1 MRVCGGGG
9 EGGVADW
16 GGLARLSF
24 SSDLVCG
31 VNACA
36 SVEQTR
42 ETREAFSRLQ
52 SRARLRLTCV
62 SRVSRAFRSTD

>member
-1 MRVCGGGG
+1 MEGGGG
-9 EGGVADW
+9 GVGDW
-16 GGLARLSF
+16 GRLARLSF
-24 SSDLVCG
+24 SSDLVCV

-52 SRARLRLTCV
+52 SPARP
-62 SRVSRAFRSTD
+62 RVSRAFRSTD